1 MTKTVLALAGL
12 ALASSASADLIS
24 GPQTNLL
31 DAGQYSIHASPID
44 GPDFAGV
51 FGTAYS
57 NMANSAGYSAF
68 AAATGAIGFDD
79 YDSIGGVGTTID
91 VSTFRFVGGVQ
102 QAGGIM
108 FFDFYDASSNF
119 VDSFGVSLTNAG
131 NFIYTITITAYPGS
145 VVVPDAGF
153 LQVTVAAGF
162 TGQWFLNADAP
173 TVGTSNPGVGGAA
186 GGLQHKFE
194 INGDYV
200 VPAPASAALL
210 GLGGLAATRRRR

>member
-91 VSTFRFVGGVQ
+91 VSTFRFVGGVL
-102 QAGGIM
+102 
-108 FFDFYDASSNF
+108 DE
-119 VDSFGVSLTNAG
+119 
-131 NFIYTITITAYPGS
+131 PR
-145 VVVPDAGF
+145 DAGEAEGADPRARADE
-153 LQVTVAAGF
+153 LVRRVGEGVEVAEVERLVELRLEPRAVLHEQPHQLGDRVAAVGIVVLELLAEALEVRRVDGWWMSNGHGF
-162 TGQWFLNADAP
+162 TYGR
-173 TVGTSNPGVGGAA
+173 S
-186 GGLQHKFE
+186 
-194 INGDYV
+194 
-200 VPAPASAALL
+200 AS
-210 GLGGLAATRRRR
+210 GP